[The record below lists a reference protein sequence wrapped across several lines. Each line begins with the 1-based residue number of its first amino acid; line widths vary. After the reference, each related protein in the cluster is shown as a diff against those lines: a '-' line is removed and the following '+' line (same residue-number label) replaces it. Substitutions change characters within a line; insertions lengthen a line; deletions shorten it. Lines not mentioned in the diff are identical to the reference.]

1 MNIYAE
7 SNMFLLQLL
16 CICMKK
22 RKKNALVAGA
32 TGSTGRHLVRQL
44 NASTHYDNV
53 IVVHR
58 RPTGFADLKKVTEI
72 VLDFNDLE
80 NQLNTGVQVHDVF
93 CALGTT
99 MKKAGSKEQ
108 FSKVD
113 YNYVVELAKWS
124 RLQKAQ
130 QFTVISSIGA
140 KISSPFFYLK
150 TKGHMEE
157 KLKKMELPS
166 LHIMRPSI
174 LEDPDREETR
184 TAEKISLGVMKIASA
199 ILPGLLKNH
208 KPTPVWMLAHA
219 MITVALQEKE
229 GIHYYYTNDI
239 HQIANKKNSRD

>member
-1 MNIYAE
+1 
-7 SNMFLLQLL
+7 MFPPQLL
-16 CICMKK
+16 CICMKTI
-22 RKKNALVAGA
+22 KKNALVAGA

-58 RPTGFADLKKVTEI
+58 RSTGLADLNKVTEI
-72 VLDFNDLE
+72 ILDFDDLE

-113 YNYVVELAKWS
+113 YDYVVGLANWC

-140 KISSPFFYLK
+140 KASSPFFYLK

-157 KLKKMELPS
+157 ELKKMELPS
-166 LHIMRPSI
+166 LHVMRPSI

-184 TAEKISLGVMKIASA
+184 IAEKISLGAMKTASA
-199 ILPGLLKNH
+199 ILPGPLKNH

-219 MITVALQEKE
+219 MITVSLQEKE
-229 GIHYYYTNDI
+229 GIHYYNTNDI
-239 HQIANKKNSRD
+239 HQIANKKISRD

>member
-1 MNIYAE
+1 
-7 SNMFLLQLL
+7 
-16 CICMKK
+16 MKTK
-22 RKKNALVAGA
+22 KKNALVAGA

-44 NASTHYDNV
+44 NASAHYENV

-58 RPTGFADLKKVTEI
+58 RPTGFADLNKITEI
-72 VLDFNDLE
+72 ILDFDDLE
-80 NQLNTGVQVHDVF
+80 NQLNTGVQIHDVF

-113 YNYVVELAKWS
+113 YDYVVRLASWS
-124 RLQKAQ
+124 KLQKAQ

-140 KISSPFFYLK
+140 KVSSPFFYLK

-157 KLKKMELPS
+157 RLKKMELPS

-184 TAEKISLGVMKIASA
+184 LAEKMSLGVMKGAAA
-199 ILPGLLKNH
+199 ILPGPLKNH
-208 KPTPVWMLAHA
+208 KPTPVWLLAHA
-219 MITVALQEKE
+219 MITVALQNKK
-229 GIHYYYTNDI
+229 GVHYYSTNDI
-239 HQIANKKNSRD
+239 HQFANKKGSGD